1 MSEFSGNFEG
11 KVETPEQN
19 TIPEM
24 SCEAEGTLG
33 DLFKD
38 DFEGLEAPKDMPD
51 VETVNPK
58 EEMNKLFEDDFGEM
72 PEIANELD
80 NNEQENDEVNQ
91 PEQEKQS
98 ENVDVAKNCPIEN
111 GQWEGD
117 RGNSKWI
124 PDGDYVPQKK
134 NPDQKT
140 WSEILEE
147 YGIDGI
153 NFIDGEPDF
162 SEISKGDVEIEPFS
176 TNRDDNFD
184 KADIEL
190 AKQKGCSPEE
200 VEKWRKEN
208 GYTWHECKD
217 MKTMQKVPSIVHNNV
232 SHRGGIS
239 EAKGGN

>member
-1 MSEFSGNFEG
+1 MSEFGEN
-11 KVETPEQN
+11 PERRIEMPRQN
-19 TIPEM
+19 PIPEM
-24 SCEAEGTLG
+24 SYDAEKTLG

-38 DFEGLEAPKDMPD
+38 DFEGIEAHKDKTEAEHLNTTD
-51 VETVNPK
+51 
-58 EEMNKLFEDDFGEM
+58 EMNRLFEDDFKEM
-72 PEIANELD
+72 PKDHRGMDNSNLIMESVDIPKPEEANE
-80 NNEQENDEVNQ
+80 N
-91 PEQEKQS
+91 S
-98 ENVDVAKNCPIEN
+98 DVAKNCPVEN

-124 PDGDYVPQKK
+124 PNGDYVPQKK
-134 NPDQKT
+134 NPEQKA

-147 YGIDGI
+147 FGIDGI
-153 NFIDGEPDF
+153 NFVDGEPDF
-162 SEISKGDVEIEPFS
+162 KDISKGDVEIEPFS

-200 VEKWRKEN
+200 VAKWRKEN

-217 MKTMQKVPSIVHNNV
+217 MKTMQKVPSIIHNNV